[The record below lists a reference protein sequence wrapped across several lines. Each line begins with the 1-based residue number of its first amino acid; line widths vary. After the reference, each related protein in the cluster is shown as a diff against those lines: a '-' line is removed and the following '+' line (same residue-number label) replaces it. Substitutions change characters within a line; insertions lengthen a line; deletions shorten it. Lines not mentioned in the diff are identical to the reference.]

1 MVASGRY
8 KSMSTVHRILAGQYG
23 QSVADDCFR
32 WLHDYEDWQRGG
44 LLVDGGLES
53 QPAKWLQ
60 RCWIVDGVYAEQR
73 RKDMEKARN
82 KGKKG
87 NG

>member
-1 MVASGRY
+1 MFASGRY
-8 KSMSTVHRILAGQYG
+8 KSTITIRGILDGKYG
-23 QSVADDCFR
+23 KGSADECFG

-60 RCWIVDGVYAEQR
+60 RCWIIDGVYAEQR
-73 RKDMEKARN
+73 RKDMEARQ
-82 KGKKG
+82 KK